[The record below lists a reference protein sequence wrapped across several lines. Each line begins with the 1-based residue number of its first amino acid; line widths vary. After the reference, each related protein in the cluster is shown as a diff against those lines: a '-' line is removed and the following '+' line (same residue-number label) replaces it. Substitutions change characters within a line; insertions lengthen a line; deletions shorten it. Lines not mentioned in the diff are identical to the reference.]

1 MKNYGKL
8 TIELKNIPY
17 DEFDSLAETS
27 ATGGWIRDHS
37 KDEDMKRY
45 GSSETWFMFTLSN
58 HPTLPPASLFIT
70 QKHSSDK
77 LYVPNI
83 LPIAPERLDYDE
95 YTQIMQSFAESVLA
109 PVKAQNK
116 IVYNLSGT
124 DIDLSEQ
131 LPAEV
136 FEHLLQFSR
145 AANKNTGSTHP
156 LDQERWMGFLIACA
170 QRHLELDSQMLARW
184 FVEVEGWNMD
194 QASHLAE
201 EYEFGRELLQQY
213 QQAS

>member
-8 TIELKNIPY
+8 TIELNNIPY
-17 DEFDSLAETS
+17 DEFDSLAEAS

-45 GSSETWFMFTLSN
+45 GSRETWFMFTLCN

-83 LPIAPERLDYDE
+83 LPIAQDRLNYDE
-95 YTQIMQSFAESVLA
+95 YNQIMHSFAESVLK
-109 PVKAQNK
+109 PLKDQNK
-116 IVYNLSGT
+116 IGYNLSGT
-124 DIDLSEQ
+124 DTDLSEQ
-131 LPAEV
+131 LPSEI
-136 FEHLLQFSR
+136 FGRLLQFSR

-156 LDQERWMGFLIACA
+156 LDQERWMGFLVACA
-170 QRHLELDSQMLARW
+170 QTHIELDSQMLARW
-184 FVEVEGWNMD
+184 FVEVEGWD
-194 QASHLAE
+194 VEQASRLAE
-201 EYEFGRELLQQY
+201 EYEFGRELLHQY